1 MKMSYQ
7 AVFIVPTGAS
17 KVLGEDGWEFNSP
30 ERLLEGIGEYLVRY
44 LDLKFE
50 EGYAGINRYSNGRT
64 NMSIFLDDNDKVES
78 VYFQVFESL
87 LAEIYQ
93 ACQSEEAFSGGRKYL
108 FPRV

>member
-7 AVFIVPTGAS
+7 AVFIVSTGAS

-30 ERLLEGIGEYLVRY
+30 ERLPEGIGEYLVRY

-50 EGYAGINRYSNGRT
+50 EEYAGIKRYSNGRT
-64 NMSIFLDDNDKVES
+64 NNSIFIDDNDKVES

-87 LAEIYQ
+87 L
-93 ACQSEEAFSGGRKYL
+93 GNL
-108 FPRV
+108 